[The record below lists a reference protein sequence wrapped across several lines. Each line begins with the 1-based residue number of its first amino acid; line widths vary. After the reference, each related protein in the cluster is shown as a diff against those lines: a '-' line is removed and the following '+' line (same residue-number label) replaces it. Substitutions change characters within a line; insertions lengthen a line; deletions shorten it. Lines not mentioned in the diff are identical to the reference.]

1 MRAPAFISLIL
12 ALATMP
18 ALANSDLSISGH
30 FARTDLTVKHYLADN
45 SDFDFEG
52 DPLEADIYEFGIKST
67 KRAFFYS
74 LAVPGAGQYYVGS
87 RIKPFVYL
95 GIEATIWAAYF
106 IYQNKGDN
114 KKNEYIAFADAHY
127 NWRDFRAWWNTI
139 PEDIRDDYSHE
150 MPWDD
155 YNNRPIFNH
164 EYYENIGKYNE
175 FQIGWDDI
183 NTEPPPFG
191 EETTSPHR
199 DFYLE
204 LRRQAN
210 DFYQN
215 SNTMVMV
222 AIGNHL
228 ISAFDAALTAKNFN
242 KGQKR
247 FSLKFKSR
255 DMGRHMVPVLAMDYT
270 F

>member
-1 MRAPAFISLIL
+1 MRVIGVTILISIL
-12 ALATMP
+12 AAQP
-18 ALANSDLSISGH
+18 AMADRGVTVKDH
-30 FARTDLTVKHYLADN
+30 FAKADMTVGRFLADN
-45 SDFDFEG
+45 SEFEFE
-52 DPLEADIYEFGIKST
+52 DEPLEADIYQFGTKST
-67 KRAFFYS
+67 KKAFFYS
-74 LAVPGAGQYYVGS
+74 LAVPGAGQYYAGS
-87 RIKPFVYL
+87 RIRPFVFL
-95 GIEATIWAAYF
+95 GIEATIWTAYF
-106 IYQNKGDN
+106 VYQNKGDK

-127 NWRDFRAWWNTI
+127 DWREFRAWWNQI
-139 PEDIRDDYSHE
+139 PEDIRDNYSHE

-155 YNNRPIFNH
+155 YNNRPVFNH

-183 NTEPPPFG
+183 DIEPPPFG

-199 DFYLE
+199 DFYLD

-210 DFYQN
+210 DLYQN
-215 SNTMVMV
+215 SNTMIMV

-228 ISAFDAALTAKNFN
+228 ISAFDAALTAKKFN

-255 DMGRHMVPVLAMDYT
+255 EFGRTLAPVLTMDYK